1 MVDGEGAGCDMR
13 NIQPAAL
20 PLRLRL
26 AQIRAYVWRFRS
38 LTLAHGLFDGADGQR
53 ILRRRLFGFELAVDV
68 ARGNPQRLLILEGER
83 FVLERR
89 LVRGLLRSGMHAVD
103 VGANIG
109 YYLLLLARAVGSG
122 GTVSCFEPDPE
133 NLVELERNARL
144 NRLSGVRIY
153 PAAVGAEDTTVE
165 LRGGINS
172 TVGAGGEL
180 HVSLVRLDSVVT
192 RPVDFLKID
201 VEGYEG
207 HVLAG
212 ARQVLAHDRPELFL
226 EVHPSLLV
234 PPYTVDQVLRELGL
248 LYERI
253 ELHEIAPAEGLRGKL
268 RARYLNRGIRRVSD
282 PEALLATCRE
292 GRREDPFWVVCRRP

>member
-1 MVDGEGAGCDMR
+1 MST
-13 NIQPAAL
+13 PATSL

-26 AQIRAYVWRFRS
+26 AQMRAFLWRFRS
-38 LTLAHGLFDGADGQR
+38 LALAHGLFDGIGGPR

-83 FVLERR
+83 FVAERQLVRR
-89 LVRGLLRSGMHAVD
+89 LLRPGMHAVD

-109 YYLLLLARAVGSG
+109 YYLLLLARAVGPDG
-122 GTVSCFEPDPE
+122 MVSCFEPDPD
-133 NLVELERNARL
+133 NLVELERNSRL
-144 NRLSGVRIY
+144 NGLARVRIH
-153 PAAVGAEDTTVE
+153 PAAVGAEDTSVK

-172 TVGAGGEL
+172 AIAADGEL
-180 HVSLVRLDSVVT
+180 RVPLVRLDSAVT

-212 ARQVLAHDRPELFL
+212 AQQILTQDRPNLFL
-226 EVHPSLLV
+226 EVHPGLLA
-234 PPYTVDQVLRELGL
+234 PPHTVDEMLRELGG

-253 ELHEIAPAEGLRGKL
+253 ELHEITPAEGLCDKL
-268 RARYLNRGIRRVSD
+268 GARYLNRGVRRLSD
-282 PEALLATCRE
+282 PEALLAACRA
-292 GRREDPFWVVCRRP
+292 GRREEPFWMVCHRP

>member
-1 MVDGEGAGCDMR
+1 MEKAGIDRGMR
-13 NIQPAAL
+13 RFPAL

-26 AQIRAYVWRFRS
+26 AQVRAFLWRFRS
-38 LTLAHGLFDGADGQR
+38 LALAHALFDGTRGPR
-53 ILRRRLFGFELAVDV
+53 VLRRGLFGFELAVDV

-83 FVLERR
+83 FVPERQ
-89 LVRGLLRSGMHAVD
+89 LVKRLLRPGMHAVD

-109 YYLLLLARAVGSG
+109 YYLLLLARAVGPG
-122 GTVSCFEPDPE
+122 GRVSCFEPDPD
-133 NLVELERNARL
+133 NLIELERNVRL
-144 NRLSGVRIY
+144 NGLNGARVY

-172 TVGAGGEL
+172 VIAAGGEIR
-180 HVSLVRLDSVVT
+180 VSLVCLDSVVT

-212 ARQVLAHDRPELFL
+212 ARQVLTEDRPNLFL
-226 EVHPSLLV
+226 ELHPSLLAS
-234 PPYTVDQVLRELGL
+234 PHTVDEVLRELGR

-253 ELHEIAPAEGLRGKL
+253 ELHEVAPEESLWDKL
-268 RARYLNRGIRRVSD
+268 RARYLTRRVHRVAD
-282 PEALLATCRE
+282 PEALLATCRAG
-292 GRREDPFWVVCRRP
+292 GRQEPFWVVCHRP